1 MELIE
6 PMADME
12 CDALAI
18 VGFHLV
24 ARCGGGQAMFVFRY
38 EDGMEEL
45 EEDNFIECEE
55 TYKEIVEDPT
65 GNGRNFYMRG
75 GFYENSNGVEYNGV
89 ILANLTE

>member
-1 MELIE
+1 
-6 PMADME
+6 MAEME

-18 VGFHLV
+18 VGYHLI
-24 ARCGGGQAMFVFRY
+24 ARCGGGQAIFVFKY

-45 EEDNFIECEE
+45 EENNFIECEE
-55 TYKEIVEDPT
+55 SFKEIIKDPT

-75 GFYENSNGVEYNGV
+75 DFYESINGVEYNGI